1 MAVDG
6 EQRQEVTEAYLRT
19 RELIKQGTNPF
30 NPRLLEEIPD
40 CLLNTTFMEYPEVPS
55 TGASRP
61 DMGGSSAS
69 GPTSIDPLTK
79 EIVTELEPGSGEA
92 KLAMIHAMLGYHKGG
107 VQAYGGQ
114 WTVAPGPMVFPDWA
128 SKTVATT
135 GHWNVAHTLTTCKP
149 VGATWWSTPSR
160 RSRATLL
167 ASDALTRW

>member
-6 EQRQEVTEAYLRT
+6 EQLQEVKEAYLRA
-19 RELIKQGTNPF
+19 REFIKQGTNLF

-40 CLLNTTFMEYPEVPS
+40 CLLNTTFMEYQEEPS

-92 KLAMIHAMLGYHKGG
+92 KLAMIHAMLGYRKVFTLKDLEKG
-107 VQAYGGQ
+107 
-114 WTVAPGPMVFPDWA
+114 
-128 SKTVATT
+128 T
-135 GHWNVAHTLTTCKP
+135 GRLQ
-149 VGATWWSTPSR
+149 
-160 RSRATLL
+160 
-167 ASDALTRW
+167 